1 MKRLTALLLCIAFI
15 SIPSGRSLSVTAHA
29 GQQNSPREAATRSR
43 TDWNIAPSFKFD
55 TLCFLNTLTGDDFY
69 RRYYADEYASF
80 APRLTPAARTA
91 LASLKRKVKDDNGN
105 IISAFLCL
113 YFSATADQTLDDM
126 LRTLDDSRLMK
137 RNLKETVYYNKDG
150 WSLFESV
157 RDELK
162 TIFSFLKSIEFEAYW
177 QRNILPKIQRRM
189 AEVKSGLPDYDV
201 VSEVETHLGQP
212 LAANKITIYLLYYS
226 RPHGIKITGTR
237 FICDVSYPLNIIIQ
251 NAVHE
256 MMHPPYDLKRDRELS
271 RALDGLQADRFLMN
285 KIKNHNPSF
294 GYNSFEGYVE
304 EDCVRAL
311 DQLIGERFKIA
322 VDARQ
327 RWKDEDEGMH
337 VLAVAL
343 YSLMKQES
351 YNTRKELFR
360 DFLLRV
366 IRSGKLKAGNIK
378 PLYDAFYRV

>member
-1 MKRLTALLLCIAFI
+1 MKKLAALLLCIALT
-15 SIPSGRSLSVTAHA
+15 SIAYGRNPV
-29 GQQNSPREAATRSR
+29 AASSR
-43 TDWNIAPSFKFD
+43 TEWNISPSFKFD
-55 TLCFLNTLTGDDFY
+55 TLCFLNALTGDEFY
-69 RRYYADEYASF
+69 RRYYANEYASF
-80 APRLTPAARTA
+80 APRLTPAARAA
-91 LASLKRKVKDDNGN
+91 LASLKRKLKDENKN

-113 YFSATADQTLDDM
+113 YFSATEDQTLDDM
-126 LRTLDDSRLMK
+126 LRTLGDSRLMK
-137 RNLKETVYYNKDG
+137 RNLQETVYYSKDG
-150 WSLFESV
+150 WKLFESV

-162 TIFSFLKSIEFEAYW
+162 TIFTFMKAIEFEAYW
-177 QRNILPKIQRRM
+177 QRNILPKIERRI
-189 AEVKSGLPDYDV
+189 AEVKSGLQDYDV
-201 VSEVETHLGQP
+201 VSEVEMHLGQP
-212 LAANKITIYLLYYS
+212 LASNKITIYLLYYS
-226 RPHGIKITGTR
+226 QPHGIKITGTR
-237 FICDVSYPLNIIIQ
+237 FICDMTYPLKILVQ

-271 RALDGLQADRFLMN
+271 RALEGLQADRFLMD
-285 KIKNHNPSF
+285 KIRNHNPSF

-351 YNTRKELFR
+351 YNSRKELFR

-366 IRSGKLKAGNIK
+366 IRSGKLKAGNVK